1 MPSLLKRKKSK
12 SSDDSSVTSTSTS
25 LTSKS
30 LKRSKAVGKSLRGFI
45 TKGKKKKKK
54 SPESPLREVEESELG
69 SDSDGKPLSFDD
81 TEKTGFNEDIEDETV
96 YGIKIEE
103 SQETAPRIEQPASSV
118 DPLRLILLLL
128 DPSSRRFELLQLEFD
143 ASRAHVI
150 DVLNQIPLTATEDTL
165 RNKQYRGLCNRAGTE
180 MFKDGLLSEC
190 NIEDGVL
197 VAIPRGLTSQESA
210 KLASPILGDPKVL
223 ATFDDPEKQKKASLP
238 RAEESK
244 GTTTP
249 EAAPQTAEMKLLS
262 VAPTITP
269 EMTERSIIIN
279 ESTNYGSEKEG
290 YSIFSRFFLLVFL
303 LVALSPLLIHLQE
316 RHTAP
321 MLPGDVLS
329 PGEWKSTC
337 GLLSILP
344 TEWTGCHQA
353 VLEMG
358 RDRVLTFREGSEVV
372 WSLTGGVCKADD
384 GGCNSGAVF
393 TESGEVRIGGVN
405 LSNKLPKTSHSW
417 PFYKES

>member
-223 ATFDDPEKQKKASLP
+223 ATVSDFLHNSLFFRNCSVVLASRKSFISSMVPSIPHHFNTSLAIYFSLHCYELNSLMNRRNKRRLLFLARRSQRGPRHLKLHHKQQK
-238 RAEESK
+238 
-244 GTTTP
+244 
-249 EAAPQTAEMKLLS
+249 
-262 VAPTITP
+262 
-269 EMTERSIIIN
+269 
-279 ESTNYGSEKEG
+279 
-290 YSIFSRFFLLVFL
+290 
-303 LVALSPLLIHLQE
+303 
-316 RHTAP
+316 
-321 MLPGDVLS
+321 
-329 PGEWKSTC
+329 
-337 GLLSILP
+337 
-344 TEWTGCHQA
+344 
-353 VLEMG
+353 
-358 RDRVLTFREGSEVV
+358 
-372 WSLTGGVCKADD
+372 
-384 GGCNSGAVF
+384 
-393 TESGEVRIGGVN
+393 
-405 LSNKLPKTSHSW
+405 
-417 PFYKES
+417 